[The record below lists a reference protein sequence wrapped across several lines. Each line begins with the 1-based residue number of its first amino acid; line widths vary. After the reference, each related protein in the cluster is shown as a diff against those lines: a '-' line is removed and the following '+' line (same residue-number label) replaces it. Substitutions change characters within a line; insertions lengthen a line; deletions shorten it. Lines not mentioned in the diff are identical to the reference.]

1 MPDHRCENI
10 KKILLPKK
18 SCYFVSPV
26 AVWSYIISP
35 AIYHSQKI
43 LVSVSQKSR
52 ASHVH
57 LAHTAHT
64 HTARRL
70 TLDEL
75 LGLEVALQVVYLPEP
90 HEEQHAHHAHLN
102 PQ

>member
-1 MPDHRCENI
+1 MPDHRCVKNQ
-10 KKILLPKK
+10 KK
-18 SCYFVSPV
+18 SWFVSPV

-64 HTARRL
+64 ARRL